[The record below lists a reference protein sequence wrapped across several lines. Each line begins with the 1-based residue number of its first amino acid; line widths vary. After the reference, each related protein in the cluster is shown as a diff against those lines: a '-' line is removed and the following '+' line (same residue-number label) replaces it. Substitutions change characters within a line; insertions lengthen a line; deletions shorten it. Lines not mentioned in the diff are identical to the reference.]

1 MGKESVYSVVERLN
15 HEVGELTVNQRLIAQ
30 ELIRINSELKM
41 LKKIT
46 FSLWIPFLVWI
57 ITYLL

>member
-1 MGKESVYSVVERLN
+1 MGKESVYRVVERLN